1 MKVPQ
6 LVVWTAGGGLL
17 AIILVSV
24 GVGIATYIGSRPS
37 ASLGSGQAPASGAPS
52 SSTPNRG
59 GGGSTANVAVATR
72 AVPAPTLAPSD
83 LLDQPGVII
92 GTLQTVNTNG
102 ILTYLPIDV
111 EGNAR
116 AIGIVASNNTD
127 IRLNGVPANIG
138 ALKSGMDIC
147 FLAADA
153 EQPLQK
159 LEAFTLLPDGKRHVK
174 KGPIDNVSSRAI
186 AFLAGPSAIPA
197 AVQTTPETVVTI
209 DGQPAKPSDLRP
221 KMMASVEFVDIT
233 AKTITVSST
242 INDGK
247 PHKVE
252 GTIVRSN
259 DSELVIHTTG
269 KEGFDVKMQADS
281 FVKVHREVPA
291 DISGPHGGVGLGTYG
306 TQAEYSDV
314 EVTGPSGTLLRCDF
328 SQGMKGW
335 KSVNGTWTTENGN
348 LAQTSGSDNCRIITN
363 FPDWTD
369 YTYHLRARKNGGREG
384 FLVLF
389 HVRDD
394 KNYLWWNLGGWKNV
408 RTAFESVTNG
418 TQTVLGENS
427 DVTIDEGRWYD
438 IRLEI
443 KGRNIRAFLDNKLIA
458 DVNDNLSPRIV
469 KLVDAS
475 IADLKTGIPATA
487 TYTGDLVSE
496 VVLKLPDDTGGA
508 PTMVAPSKPDAALP

>member
-1 MKVPQ
+1 
-6 LVVWTAGGGLL
+6 
-17 AIILVSV
+17 
-24 GVGIATYIGSRPS
+24 
-37 ASLGSGQAPASGAPS
+37 
-52 SSTPNRG
+52 
-59 GGGSTANVAVATR
+59 
-72 AVPAPTLAPSD
+72 
-83 LLDQPGVII
+83 
-92 GTLQTVNTNG
+92 
-102 ILTYLPIDV
+102 
-111 EGNAR
+111 
-116 AIGIVASNNTD
+116 
-127 IRLNGVPANIG
+127 
-138 ALKSGMDIC
+138 
-147 FLAADA
+147 
-153 EQPLQK
+153 
-159 LEAFTLLPDGKRHVK
+159 
-174 KGPIDNVSSRAI
+174 
-186 AFLAGPSAIPA
+186 
-197 AVQTTPETVVTI
+197 
-209 DGQPAKPSDLRP
+209 
-221 KMMASVEFVDIT
+221 MMASVEFVDIT